1 MFNKISNLVLL
12 LAVLVCV
19 FVDTN
24 LVEAQAIKRGL
35 VAYWTFDEAHVGGD
49 TVEDIIGDYNGTI
62 NGNRQM
68 VEGKIGE
75 ALKFAHPKNDFV
87 DFGVDINEEL
97 IRPLTLEGW
106 IKFIEL
112 EAELPQIVMCSRKG
126 TWTNGTG
133 ITLMYVNNYKGQGFT
148 LSLRF
153 HHEEGTCDLL
163 YQPFKPNVEEW
174 YHYAAT
180 YDGAMMKSYI
190 NGTGMAS
197 AQLAC
202 ADGAKKSFTSLK
214 IADSEQFGNQ
224 WNFTGAVDE
233 VRLYNQALTEAEV
246 MKNYSSTG
254 GLTVEHS
261 IEKLALTWGMVKIS
275 ASM

>member
-12 LAVLVCV
+12 LAVVVSV

-24 LVEAQAIKRGL
+24 RVEAQAIKHGL

-49 TVEDIIGDYNGTI
+49 TVEDVIGDFDGTI
-62 NGNRQM
+62 NGDRQM

-75 ALKFAHPKNDFV
+75 ALKFAHQKNDFV
-87 DFGVDINEEL
+87 DFGVDINDEMT
-97 IRPLTLEGW
+97 RPLTIDGW

-112 EAELPQIVMCSRKG
+112 EVELPQIVMCSRKG
-126 TWTNGTG
+126 DWGNGTG
-133 ITLMYVNNYKGQGFT
+133 ITLIYINNYKGQGFT

-153 HHEEGTCDLL
+153 HHEAGTCDLL
-163 YQPFKPNVEEW
+163 YQPFKPNIEEW

-190 NGTGMAS
+190 NGES
-197 AQLAC
+197 KDSSQLAC
-202 ADGAKKSFTSLK
+202 AEGAKKSFTSLK

-233 VRLYNQALTEAEV
+233 VRLYNRALTEAEV
-246 MKNYSSTG
+246 KKNFSSSG
-254 GLTVEHS
+254 GLAVDPS
-261 IEKLALTWGMVKIS
+261 IEKLALTWGKVKIS